1 MNSKNPMFS
10 NLALK
15 SAIFLSPL
23 LLSTAFI
30 SGYSVPSAT
39 AQILSNQERE
49 ELARLRQETRT
60 QKQVQSDFERAFTR
74 TNTLLNIWLTIL
86 SLFPVALIAMLW
98 FFRRAVIR
106 EIVERAMQQIQGIE
120 NLQTQLTTVQAE
132 AKKLIQASKNTT
144 QELAQEV
151 NTLKQK
157 IHGEEEN
164 LSILLSD
171 LPKSKQEFLTA
182 LEIEV
187 KSAQENISN
196 LEFRLNT
203 QLEQLTLSAQQ
214 QKITIDNIKKL
225 EFELFSQFTQLKS
238 EVENQKDIAVSDIE
252 QSRADLISQF
262 QELESETQQQ
272 KFHTVENLGKLQ
284 SEFNNELSQFQLD
297 VKNQKDIV
305 IGNIENLNN
314 IFKSDITE
322 LKTDTQVKKYQLL
335 EDFGKLQ
342 S

>member
-1 MNSKNPMFS
+1 MKNKNPIFS

-15 SAIFLSPL
+15 STIFLSPL

-30 SGYSVPSAT
+30 SGYPVLSAT
-39 AQILSNQERE
+39 VQVLSNQERE
-49 ELARLRQETRT
+49 DLARLRKETKT
-60 QKQVQSDFERAFTR
+60 FEGALTR

-86 SLFPVALIAMLW
+86 SLFPVALIAILW

-120 NLQTQLTTVQAE
+120 NLQAQLTTVQEE
-132 AKKLIQASKNTT
+132 AKKLIKLSQNTT
-144 QELAQEV
+144 QELAEEV
-151 NTLKQK
+151 NNLKQK
-157 IHGEEEN
+157 IQGEEEN

-182 LEIEV
+182 LETEV

-225 EFELFSQFTQLKS
+225 EFELFSQFTQLKL
-238 EVENQKDIAVSDIE
+238 EVENQKDIAVGDIE
-252 QSRADLISQF
+252 KSRADLMSQF
-262 QELESETQQQ
+262 QGLESETQQQ
-272 KFHTVENLGKLQ
+272 KYHTIENLVKLQ
-284 SEFNNELSQFQLD
+284 SEFTNELSQFQLD

-305 IGNIENLNN
+305 IN
-314 IFKSDITE
+314 
-322 LKTDTQVKKYQLL
+322 
-335 EDFGKLQ
+335 
-342 S
+342 

>member
-1 MNSKNPMFS
+1 MAYKHTAVNTNHRIGKIVMKNKNPLYS

-30 SGYSVPSAT
+30 SGYLVPSAT
-39 AQILSNQERE
+39 AQVLSNQERE

-86 SLFPVALIAMLW
+86 SLFPVALIAILW

-106 EIVERAMQQIQGIE
+106 EIGERAMQQIQGIE

-132 AKKLIQASKNTT
+132 AKQLIQKSKNTT

-151 NTLKQK
+151 NALKQK
-157 IHGEEEN
+157 IQGEEEN

-238 EVENQKDIAVSDIE
+238 EVENQKDIAISDIE
-252 QSRADLISQF
+252 KSRAGLISQF
-262 QELESETQQQ
+262 QGLESETQQE
-272 KFHTVENLGKLQ
+272 KFHIVENLAKLQ
-284 SEFNNELSQFQLD
+284 SEFNNELSQFELD
-297 VKNQKDIV
+297 VKTQKNKQKKKEK
-305 IGNIENLNN
+305 NIDS
-314 IFKSDITE
+314 K
-322 LKTDTQVKKYQLL
+322 KTK
-335 EDFGKLQ
+335 
-342 S
+342 

>member
-39 AQILSNQERE
+39 AQVLSNQERE

-86 SLFPVALIAMLW
+86 SLFPVVLIAILW

-132 AKKLIQASKNTT
+132 AKN
-144 QELAQEV
+144 
-151 NTLKQK
+151 
-157 IHGEEEN
+157 
-164 LSILLSD
+164 
-171 LPKSKQEFLTA
+171 
-182 LEIEV
+182 
-187 KSAQENISN
+187 
-196 LEFRLNT
+196 
-203 QLEQLTLSAQQ
+203 
-214 QKITIDNIKKL
+214 
-225 EFELFSQFTQLKS
+225 
-238 EVENQKDIAVSDIE
+238 
-252 QSRADLISQF
+252 
-262 QELESETQQQ
+262 
-272 KFHTVENLGKLQ
+272 
-284 SEFNNELSQFQLD
+284 
-297 VKNQKDIV
+297 
-305 IGNIENLNN
+305 
-314 IFKSDITE
+314 
-322 LKTDTQVKKYQLL
+322 
-335 EDFGKLQ
+335 
-342 S
+342 